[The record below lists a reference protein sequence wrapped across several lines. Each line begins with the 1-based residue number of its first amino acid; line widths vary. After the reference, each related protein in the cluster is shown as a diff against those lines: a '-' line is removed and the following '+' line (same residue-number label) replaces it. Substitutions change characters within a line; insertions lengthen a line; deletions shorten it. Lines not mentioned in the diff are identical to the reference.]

1 MFEIAVIA
9 SLVVLTPLVA
19 LLVYAA
25 TRPNTLSV
33 RRSIKIAAPPEVI
46 FKHLNDFRRWVAW
59 SPYEKKDLTMKRTL
73 SGAQQGRGA
82 LYAWDG
88 NQDIGQGTMEIV
100 ESSPPSQVAI
110 RLRFTRPFKG
120 ENEVLFTLEPDGDS
134 TTVTWSMTGKS
145 AFMSKLI
152 GIFLNMDKMIGNDF
166 EAGLA
171 SLKAI
176 AEQETK
182 EPASV

>member
-1 MFEIAVIA
+1 MLQIAVIA
-9 SLVVLTPLVA
+9 LLIILTPLAA

-33 RRSIKIAAPPEVI
+33 RRSIRIAAPPEAI
-46 FKHLNDFRRWVAW
+46 FKHINDFHRWVAW

-88 NQDIGQGTMEIV
+88 NNDIGQGTMEIV
-100 ESSPPSQVAI
+100 ESSPPSRVAI
-110 RLRFTRPFKG
+110 RLCFTRPFQG
-120 ENEVLFTLEPDGDS
+120 ENDVLFALQPDGDS
-134 TTVTWSMTGKS
+134 TAVTWSMTGKS
-145 AFMSKLI
+145 TFMSKLI

-171 SLKAI
+171 SLKAVS
-176 AEQETK
+176 EQEAK
-182 EPASV
+182 QPASV